1 MIRPKETS
9 IVTSSTLFLRPI
21 ALCLSGLGLLGVT
34 AAHAQTNGVEASRL
48 LNAGGLSAVQTPPP
62 KAAQTAGATTGAIA
76 PPEVMEVPA
85 ATVTAPVSVEAP
97 VNQAPESIVFSDR
110 SAGCD
115 TVMMW
120 GKTVNPLCQAATI
133 SPKTPSAIST
143 PETIGQAPIE
153 TTASEPEAPS
163 PEAESIQLGPVS
175 VGRSGIQFSPPEAI
189 KPYFNGSLKL
199 AKMPNFGDLK
209 LMFPLAIPSP
219 ITSLFGWRVHPI
231 SGEQRIHTGTDI
243 AAPLGTPVIAAMT
256 GRILLADF
264 LGGYGMVVAI
274 EHAQGTQQT
283 LYAHLSE
290 LFVKPG
296 EQVKQGTVIGRVGTT
311 GNSTGPHLHFEL
323 RQQLA
328 DGAWVAQDA
337 GQSLE
342 VAMGGLVNALKV
354 EQKPSVVAQGVTQG
368 SSIDKTKALKTQPLK
383 AQSIPVLSTPVLKM
397 QPSVN
402 AVVK

>member
-1 MIRPKETS
+1 MIRSKKAPIVSSS
-9 IVTSSTLFLRPI
+9 IPFLRPI
-21 ALCLSGLGLLGVT
+21 GLCLSGLGLVGVT

-48 LNAGGLSAVQTPPP
+48 LNAESLSKVQAPPP
-62 KAAQTAGATTGAIA
+62 KAVETTRSAIA

-85 ATVTAPVSVEAP
+85 ATVIVETPA
-97 VNQAPESIVFSDR
+97 NQAPESIVFSDR

-115 TVMMW
+115 TVMVW
-120 GKTVNPLCQAATI
+120 GKTVSPLCQAAREQSKAPMTI
-133 SPKTPSAIST
+133 SRPEAI
-143 PETIGQAPIE
+143 EQATVE
-153 TTASEPEAPS
+153 TTVPEPEEPS
-163 PEAESIQLGPVS
+163 SDSGSIQRGPVS
-175 VGRSGIQFSPPEAI
+175 IGRSGIQFSAPAAL

-199 AKMPNFGDLK
+199 AKMPNFRDLK

-256 GRILLADF
+256 GRVLLADF

-323 RQQLA
+323 RQQLP
-328 DGAWVAQDA
+328 DGSWVARDA

-354 EQKPSVVAQGVTQG
+354 EQKPSVVAQGLMTQQLA
-368 SSIDKTKALKTQPLK
+368 IAQTKALKTQPLN
-383 AQSIPVLSTPVLKM
+383 ARSATVLKM

-402 AVVK
+402 AGVK

>member
-1 MIRPKETS
+1 MIRPKKAS
-9 IVTSSTLFLRPI
+9 IFASSIPFLRPI
-21 ALCLSGLGLLGVT
+21 GLCLSGFGLIGVT

-48 LNAGGLSAVQTPPP
+48 LNAESLSTVQAPSP
-62 KAAQTAGATTGAIA
+62 KAVETTKSAIA
-76 PPEVMEVPA
+76 PPEVMQVPE
-85 ATVTAPVSVEAP
+85 ATVTAPVAVETPA
-97 VNQAPESIVFSDR
+97 NQAPESIVFSDR

-115 TVMMW
+115 TVMTW
-120 GKTVNPLCQAATI
+120 GKTVNPLCQAAREPLKAPI
-133 SPKTPSAIST
+133 AISR
-143 PETIGQAPIE
+143 PETIGPSPAETNAP
-153 TTASEPEAPS
+153 EPEEPS
-163 PEAESIQLGPVS
+163 SETESIQLGPVS
-175 VGRSGIQFSPPEAI
+175 VGRPGIQFSAPAAL
-189 KPYFNGSLKL
+189 KPYFNSSLKL

-256 GRILLADF
+256 GRVLLADF
-264 LGGYGMVVAI
+264 LGGYGMSVAI

-296 EQVKQGTVIGRVGTT
+296 EQVKQGTVIGRVGST
-311 GNSTGPHLHFEL
+311 GNSTGSHLHFEL
-323 RQQLA
+323 RQQLP
-328 DGAWVAQDA
+328 DGSWVARDA

-354 EQKPSVVAQGVTQG
+354 EQKLSVVAQGLAPG
-368 SSIDKTKALKTQPLK
+368 SAIDKTKELKTQPLN
-383 AQSIPVLSTPVLKM
+383 ARSATVQTTTVLKM

-402 AVVK
+402 NGVK

>member
-1 MIRPKETS
+1 MIRPKKAS
-9 IVTSSTLFLRPI
+9 IFTSSGLLIRPI
-21 ALCLSGLGLLGVT
+21 GLCLSGLGLLGVT

-48 LNAGGLSAVQTPPP
+48 LNAESLSSVQAPSP
-62 KAAQTAGATTGAIA
+62 KAVETPKSAIA
-76 PPEVMEVPA
+76 PPEVMQVPE
-85 ATVTAPVSVEAP
+85 ATVTAPIAIEIPA
-97 VNQAPESIVFSDR
+97 NQAPESIVFSDR
-110 SAGCD
+110 SAGCE
-115 TVMMW
+115 TVMTW
-120 GKTVNPLCQAATI
+120 GKTVNPLCQAVREPVKAPI
-133 SPKTPSAIST
+133 AIAR
-143 PETIGQAPIE
+143 PETIGPSPAETNAP
-153 TTASEPEAPS
+153 EPEEPS
-163 PEAESIQLGPVS
+163 SETESIQLGPVS
-175 VGRSGIQFSPPEAI
+175 VGRSGLQFSAPAAL

-219 ITSLFGWRVHPI
+219 ISSLFGWRVHPI

-256 GRILLADF
+256 GRVLLADF
-264 LGGYGMVVAI
+264 LGGYGMSVAI

-296 EQVKQGTVIGRVGTT
+296 EQVKQGMVIGRVGST

-323 RQQLA
+323 RQQLP
-328 DGAWVAQDA
+328 DGSWVARDA

-354 EQKPSVVAQGVTQG
+354 EQKPSVVAQGLAPG
-368 SSIDKTKALKTQPLK
+368 SAIDKTKELKTQPLK
-383 AQSIPVLSTPVLKM
+383 ARSTTAQTTTVLKM

-402 AVVK
+402 NGVK

>member
-1 MIRPKETS
+1 MIRPKKAS
-9 IVTSSTLFLRPI
+9 IFTASASLIRPI
-21 ALCLSGLGLLGVT
+21 GLCLSGLGLLGVT

-48 LNAGGLSAVQTPPP
+48 LNADGLSSVQAPSPKASQTP
-62 KAAQTAGATTGAIA
+62 TAIA
-76 PPEVMEVPA
+76 PPEVMEVPE
-85 ATVTAPVSVEAP
+85 TPVIDPVAIETP
-97 VNQAPESIVFSDR
+97 VNQAPESIIFSDR

-115 TVMMW
+115 TVMTW
-120 GKTVNPLCQAATI
+120 GKTVNPLCQGA
-133 SPKTPSAIST
+133 KTPIKAPIAISR
-143 PETIGQAPIE
+143 PEAIEQPIVETIAP
-153 TTASEPEAPS
+153 EPEESS
-163 PEAESIQLGPVS
+163 PEAESIQFGPVS
-175 VGRSGIQFSPPEAI
+175 VGRSGIQFSAPAAL

-219 ITSLFGWRVHPI
+219 ITSLFGWRTHPI

-256 GRILLADF
+256 GRVLLADF
-264 LGGYGMVVAI
+264 LGGYGIAVAI

-296 EQVKQGTVIGRVGTT
+296 EQVKQGTVIGRVGST

-323 RQQLA
+323 RQQLP
-328 DGAWVAQDA
+328 DGSWVAQDA

-354 EQKPSVVAQGVTQG
+354 EQKLPVVAQGLTQG
-368 SSIDKTKALKTQPLK
+368 SIIDQTKSLKTQPLK
-383 AQSIPVLSTPVLKM
+383 ARSANAQSPTVLKM
-397 QPSVN
+397 QPSAN
-402 AVVK
+402 AGIK

>member
-1 MIRPKETS
+1 MIRSKKAS
-9 IVTSSTLFLRPI
+9 IFTSSASFLRPI
-21 ALCLSGLGLLGVT
+21 GLCLSGLGLLGVT

-48 LNAGGLSAVQTPPP
+48 LNADGISSVQAPSPKASQTPS
-62 KAAQTAGATTGAIA
+62 AIA
-76 PPEVMEVPA
+76 PPEVMTVPE
-85 ATVTAPVSVEAP
+85 ATVTAPVAVETPA
-97 VNQAPESIVFSDR
+97 NQAPESIVFSDR

-115 TVMMW
+115 TVMTW
-120 GKTVNPLCQAATI
+120 GKTVNPLCQAVPQP
-133 SPKTPSAIST
+133 SPSAIAR
-143 PETIGQAPIE
+143 PETIGQSTVEATAP
-153 TTASEPEAPS
+153 EPEES
-163 PEAESIQLGPVS
+163 TPEAESIQLGPVS
-175 VGRSGIQFSPPEAI
+175 VGRSGIQFSAPAAL

-264 LGGYGMVVAI
+264 LGGYGMAVAI

-296 EQVKQGTVIGRVGTT
+296 DQVKQGTVIGRVGTT

-323 RQQLA
+323 RQQLP
-328 DGAWVAQDA
+328 DGSWVAQDS

-354 EQKPSVVAQGVTQG
+354 EQKPSVVAQGLTPGLAQG
-368 SSIDKTKALKTQPLK
+368 SAIDKTKALQTQPLK
-383 AQSIPVLSTPVLKM
+383 TQPNTTPSQTVLKM

-402 AVVK
+402 AGVK

>member
-1 MIRPKETS
+1 MIRSKKIS
-9 IVTSSTLFLRPI
+9 IFTSSASLLRPI
-21 ALCLSGLGLLGVT
+21 ALCLSGLGLLSAT
-34 AAHAQTNGVEASRL
+34 AVHAQTNGVEASRL
-48 LNAGGLSAVQTPPP
+48 LNAEGLSAVQAPSP
-62 KAAQTAGATTGAIA
+62 KASQKPTAIA

-85 ATVTAPVSVEAP
+85 ATVTAPVSVETP
-97 VNQAPESIVFSDR
+97 VNQAPESITFSDR

-115 TVMMW
+115 TVMTW
-120 GKTVNPLCQAATI
+120 GKTVNPLCQAATA

-143 PETIGQAPIE
+143 PETIEQATIE
-153 TTASEPEAPS
+153 TTAAEPEAPS

-175 VGRSGIQFSPPEAI
+175 VGRSGIQFSAPEAI
-189 KPYFNGSLKL
+189 KPYFNGRLKL

-323 RQQLA
+323 RQQLP
-328 DGAWVAQDA
+328 DGSWVAQDA

-354 EQKPSVVAQGVTQG
+354 EQKPSVVAQGMAQGSIQG
-368 SSIDKTKALKTQPLK
+368 SSIDQTKALKTQPLK
-383 AQSIPVLSTPVLKM
+383 AQSTPVSSTPVLKM
-397 QPSVN
+397 QLSVN
-402 AVVK
+402 AGVK

>member
-1 MIRPKETS
+1 MIRSKKAPIVSSS
-9 IVTSSTLFLRPI
+9 IQFLRPI
-21 ALCLSGLGLLGVT
+21 GLCLSGLGLVGVT

-48 LNAGGLSAVQTPPP
+48 LNAESLSKVQAPSP
-62 KAAQTAGATTGAIA
+62 KAVETTRSAIA

-85 ATVTAPVSVEAP
+85 ATVIVETPA
-97 VNQAPESIVFSDR
+97 NQAPESIVFSDR

-115 TVMMW
+115 TVMVW
-120 GKTVNPLCQAATI
+120 GKTVSPLCQAAREQSKALMVI
-133 SPKTPSAIST
+133 SRPEAI
-143 PETIGQAPIE
+143 EQATVE
-153 TTASEPEAPS
+153 TTVPEPEEPS
-163 PEAESIQLGPVS
+163 SDSGSIQLGPVS
-175 VGRSGIQFSPPEAI
+175 VGQSGIQFSAPAAL

-256 GRILLADF
+256 GRVLLADF

-323 RQQLA
+323 RQQLP
-328 DGAWVAQDA
+328 DGSWVARDA

-354 EQKPSVVAQGVTQG
+354 EQKPSVVAQGLMIQGLMTQQLA
-368 SSIDKTKALKTQPLK
+368 IDQTKTLKTQPLN
-383 AQSIPVLSTPVLKM
+383 ARSATVLKM

-402 AVVK
+402 AGVK

>member
-1 MIRPKETS
+1 MIRPKKAS
-9 IVTSSTLFLRPI
+9 IFTSSASLIRPI
-21 ALCLSGLGLLGVT
+21 GLCLSGLGLIGVT

-48 LNAGGLSAVQTPPP
+48 LNAESLSSVQAPSP
-62 KAAQTAGATTGAIA
+62 KAIEMPKSAIA
-76 PPEVMEVPA
+76 PPEVMEVPE
-85 ATVTAPVSVEAP
+85 ATAIIPVETP

-115 TVMMW
+115 TVMAW
-120 GKTVNPLCQAATI
+120 GKTVNPLCQGVPQ
-133 SPKTPSAIST
+133 SPKAPIAISR
-143 PETIGQAPIE
+143 PEAIEQPVVETIAP
-153 TTASEPEAPS
+153 EPEESS

-175 VGRSGIQFSPPEAI
+175 VGRSGIQFSAPAAL

-231 SGEQRIHTGTDI
+231 SGEQRIHAGTDI

-256 GRILLADF
+256 GRVLLADF
-264 LGGYGMVVAI
+264 LGGYGIAVAI

-296 EQVKQGTVIGRVGTT
+296 EQVKQGTVIGRVGST

-323 RQQLA
+323 RQQLP
-328 DGAWVAQDA
+328 DGSWVAQDA

-354 EQKPSVVAQGVTQG
+354 EQKPSVVAQGLTQG
-368 SSIDKTKALKTQPLK
+368 LTQESAIDKTKSLKPQPLK
-383 AQSIPVLSTPVLKM
+383 VRSTTVQSPTVLKM
-397 QPSVN
+397 QPSAN
-402 AVVK
+402 NGIK

>member
-1 MIRPKETS
+1 MIRPKKTS
-9 IVTSSTLFLRPI
+9 IVTSSASFLRPI
-21 ALCLSGLGLLGVT
+21 ALCVSGFGLLGVT

-48 LNAGGLSAVQTPPP
+48 LNTEGLSAVQAPSP
-62 KAAQTAGATTGAIA
+62 KASQKPTAIA

-85 ATVTAPVSVEAP
+85 ATITAPVAVETPAS
-97 VNQAPESIVFSDR
+97 QGPESIVFSDR
-110 SAGCD
+110 SAGCA
-115 TVMMW
+115 TVMTW
-120 GKTVNPLCQAATI
+120 GKTVNPLCQAATA
-133 SPKTPSAIST
+133 SSKTPSAIST

-153 TTASEPEAPS
+153 ATAAEPEISS
-163 PEAESIQLGPVS
+163 PKTENIQLGPVS
-175 VGRSGIQFSPPEAI
+175 VGRSGIHFSTPEAI
-189 KPYFNGSLKL
+189 KPYFNGNLKL

-323 RQQLA
+323 RQQLP
-328 DGAWVAQDA
+328 DGSWVAQDA

-354 EQKPSVVAQGVTQG
+354 EQKLSVVAQGVTQG
-368 SSIDKTKALKTQPLK
+368 SSIDKTKALETQPLK
-383 AQSIPVLSTPVLKM
+383 AQPTSVPSIPKLKM

-402 AVVK
+402 AGVK

>member
-1 MIRPKETS
+1 MIRSKRTLIVSSS
-9 IVTSSTLFLRPI
+9 ISFLCPI
-21 ALCLSGLGLLGVT
+21 GLCLSGLGLVGVT

-48 LNAGGLSAVQTPPP
+48 LNAESLSSVQAPSPN
-62 KAAQTAGATTGAIA
+62 AAQTSKSAIA
-76 PPEVMEVPA
+76 PSEGMEVPVA
-85 ATVTAPVSVEAP
+85 AVTVENPAH
-97 VNQAPESIVFSDR
+97 QAPESIVFSDR
-110 SAGCD
+110 STGCD
-115 TVMMW
+115 TIMAW
-120 GKTVNPLCQAATI
+120 GETVNPLCQAVREQ
-133 SPKTPSAIST
+133 PK
-143 PETIGQAPIE
+143 APIATSRPEAIEPATVE
-153 TTASEPEAPS
+153 TTEPELEEPS
-163 PEAESIQLGPVS
+163 SDSGSIQLGPVS
-175 VGRSGIQFSPPEAI
+175 VGRSGIQFSAPTAL
-189 KPYFNGSLKL
+189 KPYFNSSLKL

-256 GRILLADF
+256 GRVLLADF
-264 LGGYGMVVAI
+264 LGGYGMAVAI
-274 EHAQGTQQT
+274 EHDQGTQQT

-323 RQQLA
+323 RQQLP
-328 DGAWVAQDA
+328 DGSWVARDA

-354 EQKPSVVAQGVTQG
+354 EQKPSVVAQGLMPGLASG
-368 SSIDKTKALKTQPLK
+368 SEIDPTTALKTQPLN
-383 AQSIPVLSTPVLKM
+383 ARSATVLKM

-402 AVVK
+402 AEVK

>member
-1 MIRPKETS
+1 MIRPKKAS
-9 IVTSSTLFLRPI
+9 IFTSSASFLRPI
-21 ALCLSGLGLLGVT
+21 GLCLSGLGLLGVT
-34 AAHAQTNGVEASRL
+34 AAHAQTNGVEVSRL
-48 LNAGGLSAVQTPPP
+48 LNAESLSSVQAPSPKASQTPS
-62 KAAQTAGATTGAIA
+62 AIA
-76 PPEVMEVPA
+76 PPEVMEVPE
-85 ATVTAPVSVEAP
+85 ATETIAVEIPA
-97 VNQAPESIVFSDR
+97 NQAPESIVFSDR

-115 TVMMW
+115 TVMAW
-120 GKTVNPLCQAATI
+120 GKTVNPLCQAA
-133 SPKTPSAIST
+133 PEPLKAPMAISR
-143 PETIGQAPIE
+143 PEAIGQPTVKTIAPK
-153 TTASEPEAPS
+153 PEEPS

-175 VGRSGIQFSPPEAI
+175 VGRSGIQFSAPAAM
-189 KPYFNGSLKL
+189 KPYFKGSLKL

-256 GRILLADF
+256 GRVLLADF
-264 LGGYGMVVAI
+264 LGGYGMTVAI

-296 EQVKQGTVIGRVGTT
+296 EQVKQGTVIGRVGST

-323 RQQLA
+323 RQQLP
-328 DGAWVAQDA
+328 DGSWVAQDA

-354 EQKPSVVAQGVTQG
+354 EQKPSVVAQGLTSDLAPG
-368 SSIDKTKALKTQPLK
+368 SAIDKTKSLKTQPLK
-383 AQSIPVLSTPVLKM
+383 ARSATAQTTTVLKM

-402 AVVK
+402 NGVK